1 MFRSNLSDR
10 ISIDIPP
17 KITFL
22 VGVTSDSQLSLAKKR
37 INGYRQSLAR
47 ETFKWLLTDNCLKP
61 KIVEMAITVNRH
73 LQKSVK
79 FVIYNQN

>member
-22 VGVTSDSQLSLAKKR
+22 VGVTSDSQLSLAKKTHKWLVTVTSQEKR
-37 INGYRQSLAR
+37 LNGYSQ
-47 ETFKWLLTDNCLKP
+47 T
-61 KIVEMAITVNRH
+61 TV
-73 LQKSVK
+73 
-79 FVIYNQN
+79 